1 MVKGDFVFGFY
12 PCSHFGS
19 SVVFHPRIRVV
30 DFGAEIGVDGGGFAS
45 FGVRNSLFFVSA
57 T

>member
-30 DFGAEIGVDGGGFAS
+30 DFSAEIGVNGGGFAS
-45 FGVRNSLFFVSA
+45 FGVRNSLFVVSA

>member
-12 PCSHFGS
+12 PCGDFGG

-45 FGVRNSLFFVSA
+45 FGVRNSLFVVSA